1 MSVTKRALTAG
12 ERLDGEGGYMVY
24 GRLASAETA
33 VAQRALPIGLANG
46 FRLRNDVPAGAVL
59 RWDDV
64 DVDESVLAVQLRHE
78 LEQSMSPIGQP
89 SQAAGKH
96 V

>member
-1 MSVTKRALTAG
+1 MAVSKRALAAG

-24 GRLASAETA
+24 GRLAPAQLS

-46 FRLRNDVPAGAVL
+46 LRLRNEVPAGVVV

-64 DVDESVLAVQLRHE
+64 EVDQSVLAVQLRRQ
-78 LEQSMSPIGQP
+78 LEQAMSTVDQP
-89 SQAAGKH
+89 SQAPGKH

>member
-1 MSVTKRALTAG
+1 MSVTKRALMAG

-24 GRLASAETA
+24 GRLAPAETS

-46 FRLRNDVPAGAVL
+46 CRLRNDVPAGAVV

-64 DVDESVLAVQLRHE
+64 EVDESVLAVQLRHE
-78 LEQSMSPIGQP
+78 LEQSMPTVGQP
-89 SQAAGKH
+89 SQAAGKQ

>member
-1 MSVTKRALTAG
+1 
-12 ERLDGEGGYMVY
+12 MVY
-24 GRLASAETA
+24 GRLAPAQTS

-46 FRLRNDVPAGAVL
+46 LRLRNDVPAGAVV

-64 DVDESVLAVQLRHE
+64 DVDESVLAVQLRRQ
-78 LEQSMSPIGQP
+78 LEQSMSTVGQLSKAP
-89 SQAAGKH
+89 GKH